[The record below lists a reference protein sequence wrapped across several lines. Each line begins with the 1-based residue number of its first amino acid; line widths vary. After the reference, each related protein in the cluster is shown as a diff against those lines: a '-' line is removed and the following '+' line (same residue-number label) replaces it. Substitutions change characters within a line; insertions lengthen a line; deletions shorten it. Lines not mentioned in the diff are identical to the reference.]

1 MSRGKASIDSIPIS
15 SFMTA
20 NLKAETADQ
29 SIHAACKIM
38 HKNNIGS
45 VIVVKE
51 YTTEPVGIITERDIV
66 RIIGSS
72 DISLLHLPLRELMS
86 KPLISISPNSS
97 IKDALQAMQLNKI
110 RRLPVAKEG
119 NVLVGIITDKDVFR
133 VIMENQDLVASLSIE
148 EFFRGNKPLLSHLG
162 EHMFS
167 NIFPPH

>member
-1 MSRGKASIDSIPIS
+1 MSRGKESIDSIPIS

-20 NLKAETADQ
+20 NVKAETADQ
-29 SIHAACKIM
+29 SIHAACIIM

-86 KPLISISPNSS
+86 KPLIQFHLIVLL
-97 IKDALQAMQLNKI
+97 KMHY
-110 RRLPVAKEG
+110 RLCNLTRFEDF
-119 NVLVGIITDKDVFR
+119 L
-133 VIMENQDLVASLSIE
+133 
-148 EFFRGNKPLLSHLG
+148 
-162 EHMFS
+162 
-167 NIFPPH
+167 